1 MSQGAKGVKKNMEVA
16 SASSTEH
23 RINLILRLSSML
35 LLSKIVKLRSIY
47 HLVNYVLQLFTGDHH
62 LKNTKS
68 LLVNSLIN
76 SVNFSKNM
84 LMVLIVA

>member
-1 MSQGAKGVKKNMEVA
+1 MA
-16 SASSTEH
+16 SASSAEH
-23 RINLILRLSSML
+23 RINLILRLSSMR
-35 LLSKIVKLRSIY
+35 LLSKIVKLRLIQ
-47 HLVNYVLQLFTGDHH
+47 HLVHYVSQLITGDHH

-84 LMVLIVA
+84 LMVLIIA